1 MHVTVLRPEVRI
13 PRYFN
18 RKIHTFMFVKG
29 GLAFA
34 LSLWS
39 GARSL
44 VAGAPG
50 PSHHGQLGCGTTAG
64 VYLLPPH
71 LAP

>member
-13 PRYFN
+13 PWYFN

-34 LSLWS
+34 LSACGEGL
-39 GARSL
+39 GAL
-44 VAGAPG
+44 LLEHWG
-50 PSHHGQLGCGTTAG
+50 HLTTAS
-64 VYLLPPH
+64 
-71 LAP
+71 